1 MSHPWTTE
9 TFIAKITEIYGD
21 KFDLS
26 RTEYK
31 NNRSPVTLICKTH
44 GLFER
49 NARSLIT
56 GTGCP
61 HCKDKWLKYVS
72 RQRDTTEDFVSK
84 ANAKHNGYYT
94 YTKSMYVNSRSL
106 ITIDCPIHGEFQ
118 QQAGG
123 HLEGYGCRKCGNKK
137 HGDYRPWLVDTYF
150 ERFPEKR
157 KQPATLYLLYSADED
172 FYKVGIT
179 TKLTVEERV
188 KYMSHYEFIVVD
200 QLATTYYNAWYE
212 EQRILKEYKQ
222 FKYKPT
228 KRFGGWG
235 ECLRYPVNI
244 RDSKIHRPLDKGI
257 KEESCGQ

>member
-1 MSHPWTTE
+1 M
-9 TFIAKITEIYGD
+9 
-21 KFDLS
+21 
-26 RTEYK
+26 
-31 NNRSPVTLICKTH
+31 
-44 GLFER
+44 
-49 NARSLIT
+49 
-56 GTGCP
+56 
-61 HCKDKWLKYVS
+61 S

-200 QLATTYYNAWYE
+200 QVATTYYNAWYE
-212 EQRILKEYKQ
+212 EQRILKEYKRY
-222 FKYKPT
+222 KYKPT

-235 ECLRYPVNI
+235 ECLRYPINI
-244 RDSKIHRPLDKGI
+244 RDSKIHRPLVKGI
-257 KEESCGQ
+257 KEEKCGQ